1 VTESGYRIV
10 STAEGLSEVIAA
22 LRDEPAYALDTEFHR
37 EKTYFPKL
45 ALVQISW
52 AGDLVLLDPLAV
64 DLAPFAEILD
74 SDTIAVLHAADQDL
88 EILELVCGTIPRRLF
103 DTQVAAGFVGMSTPS
118 LASLY
123 ERMVDVRVGKAD
135 RLTDWLQR
143 PLTRDQ
149 LVYAANDVL
158 HLLEVRDLLCRDL
171 ESRGRLEWALDE
183 CEIQRTRGRGQR
195 DPDEAWR
202 KIKEARQLK
211 GQARSVARAVAAW
224 RERRAASLDIPVRY
238 VLSDIA
244 VVGIAQRPP
253 RNKGDLER
261 IRGFDRGLR
270 EDAQKDLLLAVARGI
285 DEPAP
290 KSDEP
295 PQGALDRDLRP
306 AVALI
311 SAWIAQI
318 SRDLELDSA
327 LLATRGDLES
337 FLREDPLSRL
347 SSGWRAEIVGLPI
360 QRLLRGEAAV
370 AFAGDGELVIEERS
384 HQPLA

>member
-1 VTESGYRIV
+1 
-10 STAEGLSEVIAA
+10 
-22 LRDEPAYALDTEFHR
+22 
-37 EKTYFPKL
+37 
-45 ALVQISW
+45 
-52 AGDLVLLDPLAV
+52 
-64 DLAPFAEILD
+64 
-74 SDTIAVLHAADQDL
+74 
-88 EILELVCGTIPRRLF
+88 
-103 DTQVAAGFVGMSTPS
+103 
-118 LASLY
+118 
-123 ERMVDVRVGKAD
+123 
-135 RLTDWLQR
+135 
-143 PLTRDQ
+143 
-149 LVYAANDVL
+149 
-158 HLLEVRDLLCRDL
+158 
-171 ESRGRLEWALDE
+171 
-183 CEIQRTRGRGQR
+183 
-195 DPDEAWR
+195 
-202 KIKEARQLK
+202 
-211 GQARSVARAVAAW
+211 
-224 RERRAASLDIPVRY
+224 
-238 VLSDIA
+238 
-244 VVGIAQRPP
+244 
-253 RNKGDLER
+253 
-261 IRGFDRGLR
+261 
-270 EDAQKDLLLAVARGI
+270 VARGI